1 MNMTNMTKNT
11 YKSRILSAFALLAAL
26 LLSACQSSTLGI
38 DTRSGQEEN
47 PGRTLTANPKGELF
61 GQGSVRV
68 TLIIPKSAPGN
79 AARVANEIRNGAL
92 LAMKDFGQNTLQL
105 VIKDSGGQAAPA
117 QQAASEA
124 VQEGSSIVIGP
135 LFAGN
140 VSAVSGITQPANI
153 TVLGFSTDSSVA
165 RRGTYLLSYAPEDDA
180 ERILNY
186 AVSQGSRSVV
196 AFLPNNRVG
205 TLNEAVLRKT
215 FGSVGAN
222 VRVFKYART
231 IESIREA
238 VANSTSAWQGAD
250 SVYIP
255 DGDQIPTTI
264 LASLSQNGLSLRG
277 KQIYGSGNWESVKLN
292 DPKLNGALYSGR
304 DTTNFQAFANRYE
317 TNYNSKPSVLAALG
331 YDSVTLVSEL
341 VRQNGPER
349 AFANRNLE
357 NRRGFA
363 GINGIFRLRSDGT
376 TERGRAVYKVQN
388 GVGQLVSPAPKSF
401 SRSGT

>member
-1 MNMTNMTKNT
+1 MTTKIHKNQALAAI
-11 YKSRILSAFALLAAL
+11 SILALLM
-26 LLSACQSSTLGI
+26 LSACQSSNLGI
-38 DTRSGQEEN
+38 DTRSGQDT
-47 PGRTLTANPKGELF
+47 GTARTLAANPNGEVF
-61 GQGSVRV
+61 GQGSVRA
-68 TLIIPKSAPGN
+68 TLIVPKSAPGN

-124 VQEGSSIVIGP
+124 VQEGASIIIGP

-186 AVSQGSRSVV
+186 AVSQGSRSII

-205 TLNEAVLRKT
+205 TLNESVLRQT
-215 FGSVGAN
+215 LGSVGAT
-222 VRVFKYART
+222 VKVFKYART

-238 VANSTSAWQGAD
+238 VGNSASVWEAAD

-264 LASLSQNGLSLRG
+264 LSSLSQNGLSLSG
-277 KQIYGSGNWESVKLN
+277 KQIYGSGNWESVKLS
-292 DPKLNGALYSGR
+292 DPKLKGALYSGR
-304 DTTNFQAFANRYE
+304 DTANFQAFATKYE

-341 VRQNGPER
+341 VRQNGTER
-349 AFANRNLE
+349 AFATRNLE
-357 NRRGFA
+357 NKRGFA
-363 GINGIFRLRSDGT
+363 GINGIFRLRSNGT